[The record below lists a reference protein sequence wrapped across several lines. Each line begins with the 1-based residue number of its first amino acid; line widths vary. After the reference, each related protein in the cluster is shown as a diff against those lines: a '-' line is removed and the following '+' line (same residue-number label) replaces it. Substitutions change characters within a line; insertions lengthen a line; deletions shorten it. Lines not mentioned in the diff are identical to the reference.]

1 MTFQLIAIISFAVLA
16 TTGMY
21 HRIKAKKAGG
31 SVSRMEE
38 GTPIM
43 VILRV
48 FGLSMWFGL
57 LTYLINPDW
66 MAWSSITL
74 PVWLR
79 WTGTVLVII
88 AIPLVHWMFRS
99 LGNNVTDT
107 VAIRKEHQL
116 VTKGPYKH
124 IRHPMYSF
132 SVLMFMGYALLA
144 ANWFIGVTGLV
155 ALLLLGIRM
164 PIEES
169 KLEEA
174 FGDAYREYAKRTARF
189 IPGVV

>member
-1 MTFQLIAIISFAVLA
+1 
-16 TTGMY
+16 
-21 HRIKAKKAGG
+21 
-31 SVSRMEE
+31 
-38 GTPIM
+38 
-43 VILRV
+43 
-48 FGLSMWFGL
+48 
-57 LTYLINPDW
+57 
-66 MAWSSITL
+66 
-74 PVWLR
+74 
-79 WTGTVLVII
+79 
-88 AIPLVHWMFRS
+88 
-99 LGNNVTDT
+99 
-107 VAIRKEHQL
+107 
-116 VTKGPYKH
+116 
-124 IRHPMYSF
+124 MYSF